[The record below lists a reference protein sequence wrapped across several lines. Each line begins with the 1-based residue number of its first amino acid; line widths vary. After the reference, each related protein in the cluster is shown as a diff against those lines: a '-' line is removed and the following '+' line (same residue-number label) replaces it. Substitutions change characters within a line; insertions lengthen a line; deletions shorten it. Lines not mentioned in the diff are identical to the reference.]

1 MVKKADNLRKMI
13 DWVESDLTFS
23 AGKEMILCSL
33 LRYLWTELFIYYIPI
48 ASKVFYF
55 SRVFQFSSPQN
66 HYVKFQFNAKVSR
79 VRVTLWLHLCQN
91 PAVIAKS
98 V

>member
-48 ASKVFYF
+48 ASKVFLFFQSF
-55 SRVFQFSSPQN
+55 SVFVSSKPLRQIPI
-66 HYVKFQFNAKVSR
+66 QR
-79 VRVTLWLHLCQN
+79 
-91 PAVIAKS
+91 
-98 V
+98 